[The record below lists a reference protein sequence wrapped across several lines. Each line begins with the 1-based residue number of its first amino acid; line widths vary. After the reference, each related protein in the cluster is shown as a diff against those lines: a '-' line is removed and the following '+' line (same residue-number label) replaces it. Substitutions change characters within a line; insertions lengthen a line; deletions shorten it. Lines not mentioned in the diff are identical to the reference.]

1 LAEIEVFPGPNPAH
15 RIILNAV
22 KNRDENNPDKL
33 SSYAYTTYDKMVI
46 TIDTASLPPDTL
58 SAVNDTLRS
67 LRAFFRQKDLL
78 IMETAVEKKFMAPD
92 KSNERVLATKVSG
105 LKDPMIVY
113 LVSQIQST
121 SFYDEI
127 IHIANRNYV
136 NPISKGSIHK
146 YFFNIEDTLYAP
158 PLDTIFTISYRPKP
172 STNFDGL
179 QGVIN
184 ISTNKWAVVNVKA
197 KPAKQENGIAIQ
209 IQQMYELI
217 NGEHW
222 FPVQL
227 NTNITFDGL
236 QVSSG
241 GETTRLVGIGKTYI
255 KDIELNPELVKKAF
269 SHVAIEVD
277 PNAAFQKEK
286 QWQSYRTDSLSYRDK
301 ETYQFMDSVGK
312 EAKFDKKLA
321 QLQTLLT
328 GKISWG
334 HFDLLLDKFVG
345 YNAYEGFWAGVG
357 VKTNRRF
364 SEKFNLGAY
373 YAYSFKSRQ
382 SKFGLDASALVY
394 KPWELKAQA
403 FYQADNVET
412 GGVSFYLDNA
422 SLFDAR
428 AYRNYFINQM
438 NYTKSVG
445 GGISWRMFDYLQV
458 YGSFRQEK
466 IENNGTYFFQRPTD
480 INPITDFR
488 TSEFRLQF
496 RYAYKE
502 KYYDNGRMSL
512 SMGTK
517 YPVFWFNYSRSIP
530 GLFKNDFAYQ
540 RFDFQLRES
549 FYTKYFGQTS
559 LDIRAGLLLGD
570 VPLAKLF
577 SAQGTYEFI
586 TLWAPASFGTMRP
599 GEFMSDK
606 YVSVFLSHNFGTLLF
621 KGEKF
626 KPEFELI
633 TNIGFGWLAHPE
645 YHHNTSIKTMEL
657 GFFESGLMVNSLV
670 RLTVFN
676 LGVGGVY
683 RYGPYSYPNF
693 KDNFSIKFTL
703 TMPINSDYGS
713 VVD

>member
-1 LAEIEVFPGPNPAH
+1 
-15 RIILNAV
+15 
-22 KNRDENNPDKL
+22 
-33 SSYAYTTYDKMVI
+33 
-46 TIDTASLPPDTL
+46 
-58 SAVNDTLRS
+58 
-67 LRAFFRQKDLL
+67 
-78 IMETAVEKKFMAPD
+78 
-92 KSNERVLATKVSG
+92 
-105 LKDPMIVY
+105 
-113 LVSQIQST
+113 
-121 SFYDEI
+121 
-127 IHIANRNYV
+127 
-136 NPISKGSIHK
+136 
-146 YFFNIEDTLYAP
+146 
-158 PLDTIFTISYRPKP
+158 
-172 STNFDGL
+172 
-179 QGVIN
+179 
-184 ISTNKWAVVNVKA
+184 
-197 KPAKQENGIAIQ
+197 
-209 IQQMYELI
+209 
-217 NGEHW
+217 
-222 FPVQL
+222 
-227 NTNITFDGL
+227 
-236 QVSSG
+236 
-241 GETTRLVGIGKTYI
+241 
-255 KDIELNPELVKKAF
+255 
-269 SHVAIEVD
+269 
-277 PNAAFQKEK
+277 
-286 QWQSYRTDSLSYRDK
+286 
-301 ETYQFMDSVGK
+301 
-312 EAKFDKKLA
+312 
-321 QLQTLLT
+321 
-328 GKISWG
+328 
-334 HFDLLLDKFVG
+334 
-345 YNAYEGFWAGVG
+345 
-357 VKTNRRF
+357 
-364 SEKFNLGAY
+364 
-373 YAYSFKSRQ
+373 
-382 SKFGLDASALVY
+382 
-394 KPWELKAQA
+394 
-403 FYQADNVET
+403 
-412 GGVSFYLDNA
+412 
-422 SLFDAR
+422 
-428 AYRNYFINQM
+428 
-438 NYTKSVG
+438 
-445 GGISWRMFDYLQV
+445 MFDYLQV